1 MPDYEIV
8 PPEEAGKPT
17 RRRRAKP
24 RMPAL
29 TIERYGGR
37 LIYFWYGLRFGA
49 LMKLFWRGRFSF
61 TLNCIPD
68 VSALFLWVPWNSP
81 LYWISEAKFGRRARA
96 LKLDKPPIFVIG
108 HWRTGTTLLHDLF
121 SVDPNLDY
129 PTTYECFFPHHF
141 LLTEGTLP
149 RLMKILLP
157 KKRPQDDVPVGFDR
171 PQEEEFGMM
180 MLDQGTPYNTHA
192 WPRFG
197 PVDSDYLDFKG
208 VSEKDRKK
216 WADAYIW
223 LYRRLYLKH
232 GEKRLVMK
240 TPANAARLKLLTKLF
255 PDAHYVYLA
264 RNPLH
269 VFPSTVKLW
278 RALYST
284 QGLHNP
290 PRLDPWLDDYV
301 LDMYA
306 RLTEAYE
313 EDRHL
318 IPENHLVELRYEDF
332 VKDPVATMR
341 DIYAKLRIEGFA
353 KAEGPMREFLDERSE
368 HQVSRYELPKSLKRK
383 VIVRLKPYID
393 RFGYRES
400 VDAALGGASTAKSEP
415 QAREK
420 EPS

>member
-1 MPDYEIV
+1 VPDYEIV

-216 WADAYIW
+216 WADAYMW